1 MESPSGLAARDGGGA
16 PSDLPESV
24 LVAEDDML
32 IARSVRE
39 MLEAMNIRVVG
50 LAPNGVRALEIA
62 EKTPP
67 DAAVLD
73 IRMPELDGIEVAK
86 TLWTNR
92 RIPSVLLT
100 AYGSDEYI
108 SGAVSANAFG
118 YVLKPV
124 TSDGLRGARRRVEP
138 TERES
143 DRDAAA
149 RPTCAHPGPSQTDGA
164 KWRLVELG
172 SMRGARRPPDAPASG
187 ADLAEILVEI
197 AQLCSNRTIRSPCSA
212 RRSADLSPELPSV
225 TRYATSAPGRVR
237 RS

>member
-1 MESPSGLAARDGGGA
+1 
-16 PSDLPESV
+16 
-24 LVAEDDML
+24 ML

-39 MLEAMNIRVVG
+39 MLESMNIRVVG

-86 TLWTNR
+86 TLWTSR

-124 TSDGLRGARRRVEP
+124 TSDGLRAALAVAWANSK
-138 TERES
+138 RES
-143 DRDAAA
+143 DRDAALSDL
-149 RPTCAHPGPSQTDGA
+149 RRTLDHRKLTERA

-172 SMRGARRPPDAPASG
+172 SMREPDAHLMLQRAARTSRKS
-187 ADLAEILVEI
+187 LVEI
-197 AQLCSNRTIRSPCSA
+197 AQVVLDSDDPIAVLRASIR
-212 RRSADLSPELPSV
+212 
-225 TRYATSAPGRVR
+225 
-237 RS
+237 

>member
-1 MESPSGLAARDGGGA
+1 MDSPNGLAERDETTA

-32 IARSVRE
+32 IARSVRD
-39 MLEAMNIRVVG
+39 MLESMNIRVVG
-50 LAPNGVRALEIA
+50 LAPNGVKALEIA

-86 TLWTNR
+86 TLWANK

-100 AYGSDEYI
+100 AYGSDHYI
-108 SGAVSANAFG
+108 NGAVTAHAFG

-124 TSDGLRGARRRVEP
+124 TAEGLRAALAVAWANSRRQSE
-138 TERES
+138 
-143 DRDAAA
+143 RDAAL
-149 RPTCAHPGPSQTDGA
+149 TDLRRTLDHRKLTERA

-172 SMRGARRPPDAPASG
+172 QMREPDAHLMLQRAARTSRKS
-187 ADLAEILVEI
+187 LVEI
-197 AQLCSNRTIRSPCSA
+197 AQVVLESDDPIAVLRASSR
-212 RRSADLSPELPSV
+212 
-225 TRYATSAPGRVR
+225 
-237 RS
+237 